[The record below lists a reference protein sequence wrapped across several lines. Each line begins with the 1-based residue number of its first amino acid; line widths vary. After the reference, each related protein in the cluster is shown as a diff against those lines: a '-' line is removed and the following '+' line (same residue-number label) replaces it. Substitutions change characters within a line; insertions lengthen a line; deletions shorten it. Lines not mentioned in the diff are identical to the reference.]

1 MRKILLT
8 IFSVTFVFIGTINA
22 CPLEE
27 EDQNKMLSELCTMD
41 YGDWSSNRLNEMII
55 LFKFGELPPDKSH
68 KGNRMLAGL
77 TCSFRNYKN

>member
-27 EDQNKMLSELCTMD
+27 EDQNKMISELCTMYD
-41 YGDWSSNRLNEMII
+41 GDRSSNRLNEMII
-55 LFKFGELPPDKSH
+55 LFKFGKLPPEKSN
-68 KGNRMLAGL
+68 KGKQILAGL

>member
-22 CPLEE
+22 CPLEQ
-27 EDQNKMLSELCTMD
+27 EDQNKILSELCTMD
-41 YGDWSSNRLNEMII
+41 DGDWSSNRLNEMII
-55 LFKFGELPPDKSH
+55 LFKFGELPPEKSH

>member
-41 YGDWSSNRLNEMII
+41 DGDWSSNRLNEMII
-55 LFKFGELPPDKSH
+55 FFKFGKLPPEKSN
-68 KGNRMLAGL
+68 KCNRMLAGL

>member
-27 EDQNKMLSELCTMD
+27 EDQNKMLSELCTF
-41 YGDWSSNRLNEMII
+41 E
-55 LFKFGELPPDKSH
+55 
-68 KGNRMLAGL
+68 
-77 TCSFRNYKN
+77 